1 MYIQSYVQR
10 VEAEACFAGHGG
22 ASAIT
27 YIFSNS
33 EKQLQIGYAIIWSL
47 R

>member
-1 MYIQSYVQR
+1 MHIQSFVQR

-33 EKQLQIGYAIIWSL
+33 EKQLQIGYAIIFDH
-47 R
+47 